1 VRVLVGCEESGV
13 VRDAF
18 LARGHDAWSCDILPT
33 SSPGPHIQDDVLN
46 HLADGWDLAIFHP
59 PCTKLCVSGALWH
72 KRDREAVT
80 RALDFVRRLMAAPI
94 ERWCIENPVSIIS
107 SQIRQPDQII
117 HPWQF
122 GDPDE
127 KTTCLWMRRL
137 PGLFPTKVVEPIYVK
152 SGTGRR
158 WSRFFW
164 ETSTKYKAGEERSRA
179 RSRTFPGIA
188 AAMSE
193 QWGIW

>member
-1 VRVLVGCEESGV
+1 MRVLIGCEESGV

-18 LARGHDAWSCDILPT
+18 LRRGHDAVSCDVLPT

-46 HLADGWDLAIFHP
+46 HLDEGWDLGIFHP

-72 KRDREAVT
+72 KRDRAAVEAALGFV
-80 RALDFVRRLMAAPI
+80 RALMDCNIPRYCL
-94 ERWCIENPVSIIS
+94 ENPVSIIS
-107 SQIRQPDQII
+107 SRIRPPDQII

-137 PGLFPTKVVEPIYVK
+137 PGLFPTKIVEPIYIQ

-158 WSRFFW
+158 WSRWFW
-164 ETSTKYKAGEERSRA
+164 ETSTKYPPGQDRSRA
-179 RSRTFPGIA
+179 RSRTFQGIA
-188 AAMSE
+188 DAMAE